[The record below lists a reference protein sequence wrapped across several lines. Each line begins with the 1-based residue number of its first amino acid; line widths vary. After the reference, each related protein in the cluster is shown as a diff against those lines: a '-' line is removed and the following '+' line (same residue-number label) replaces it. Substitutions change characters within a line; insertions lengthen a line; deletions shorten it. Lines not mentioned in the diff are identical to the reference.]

1 MFKFIY
7 DYFIKRIQFST
18 GIEQAIQELDTFQWC
33 SSLGKPTENIDC
45 DYNITRVEDI
55 KDALRLLS
63 RKMDYKG
70 IATLENLFIQADNRA
85 TVYLSNNRRREYDT
99 EYNEVS
105 SKLDK
110 LFDFKKIEDVYNSF
124 NEKYN
129 TDVKI
134 YLKGV
139 IYGYIHDL
147 YFGNNDK
154 LYPTFFLD
162 ILDIYRKGHIIVGWE
177 GKFAHFRGIK
187 SDRLIDWSAKISKEE
202 GNLLV
207 W

>member
-18 GIEQAIQELDTFQWC
+18 EIERAIQELGTFQWC
-33 SSLGKPTENIDC
+33 FNLGEPVKKIDC
-45 DYNITRVEDI
+45 DYNIVNIRDT
-55 KDALRLLS
+55 KKALRLLS
-63 RKMDYKG
+63 RKRDYKG
-70 IATLENLFIQADNRA
+70 LTTLEHLFNQADNRMSG
-85 TVYLSNNRRREYDT
+85 YLCDNRRREYDT
-99 EYNEVS
+99 EYNQVS
-105 SKLDK
+105 NKLGK
-110 LFDFKKIEDVYNSF
+110 LFDFKKIEDVNNSF
-124 NEKYN
+124 NEKFN
-129 TDVKI
+129 TNIRLHLNLFV
-134 YLKGV
+134 
-139 IYGYIHDL
+139 YGYIHDL

-154 LYPTFFLD
+154 LCPTFFLD

-177 GKFAHFRGIK
+177 GKFAHFRGLK